1 MTNKGPYDL
10 VVLGGGSGGYACA
23 LRASELGMRV
33 VLIEKDP
40 NLGGTC
46 LNRGCIPTKALLH
59 AAEVVDEIREA
70 SAYGIKASLEGI
82 DVPGV
87 QAYKNKIVSTT
98 VKGLT
103 GLIKSKGIEIV
114 HGAGRLA
121 SPTSVAVGDDV
132 YEGDH
137 VVLATGSA
145 PRSLPGLEID
155 GDKVISSDH
164 ALELDRVPA
173 SVVVLGG
180 GVIGVEFA
188 SVWRSFG
195 TEVTIV
201 EGLPH
206 LLPLEEESSSKRLE
220 RAFRKRGIKFE
231 LGARFS
237 GVKTTDSGVSV
248 SLENGKTID
257 AELLLVAVGR
267 GPVSQGL
274 GFEENGVSTDRGFV
288 TVDEYCTTS
297 VPSVSAVGDLI
308 PTLQLAHVG
317 FAEGILVAEKVAGL
331 NPTPI
336 DYDGVPRIT
345 YSNPEVAS
353 VGITS
358 AKARELGME
367 IKEIT
372 YDLAGNPKSKILGT
386 QGEVKMIAEKDG
398 PILGVHMVGARVG
411 ELVTEGQLLYN
422 WEALPT
428 EVAQLI
434 HAHPTQSEAVGEAA
448 LALAGK
454 PLHVHG

>member
-1 MTNKGPYDL
+1 M
-10 VVLGGGSGGYACA
+10 
-23 LRASELGMRV
+23 
-33 VLIEKDP
+33 
-40 NLGGTC
+40 
-46 LNRGCIPTKALLH
+46 
-59 AAEVVDEIREA
+59 
-70 SAYGIKASLEGI
+70 
-82 DVPGV
+82 
-87 QAYKNKIVSTT
+87 
-98 VKGLT
+98 
-103 GLIKSKGIEIV
+103 
-114 HGAGRLA
+114 
-121 SPTSVAVGDDV
+121 
-132 YEGDH
+132 
-137 VVLATGSA
+137 
-145 PRSLPGLEID
+145 
-155 GDKVISSDH
+155 
-164 ALELDRVPA
+164 
-173 SVVVLGG
+173 
-180 GVIGVEFA
+180 
-188 SVWRSFG
+188 
-195 TEVTIV
+195 
-201 EGLPH
+201 
-206 LLPLEEESSSKRLE
+206 
-220 RAFRKRGIKFE
+220 
-231 LGARFS
+231 
-237 GVKTTDSGVSV
+237 KTTDSGVSV

-274 GFEENGVSTDRGFV
+274 GFEENGVGTDRGFV

-422 WEALPT
+422 WEALPA